1 MQSKTIDIIWHR
13 RGRKIDVC
21 NWSIEQYSHHWR
33 NAGWTVRHQYGLPL
47 PWRQPALL
55 TVMHVDL
62 SVIPE
67 KYATWAARKAG
78 NCVIWNARI
87 NDIRKSRVSSHLLSR
102 QDDWDGPVILK
113 TECNC
118 GARPEGALKS
128 PLKKQ
133 TWRDAGNPEKQDY
146 IVKNSMSE
154 VPSWAWNSPHWVVER
169 YFGAAETGKSIWN
182 LTILG
187 DELELVRFTADSP
200 TDYKQGRFEQWEFKE
215 VDDELRKMAND
226 LNIEYGRLDLLK
238 INGSWVLLDVNKTP
252 GQYPRQNA
260 SKARRDF
267 YDQRIETLAKSV
279 LTQFE

>member
-1 MQSKTIDIIWHR
+1 
-13 RGRKIDVC
+13 
-21 NWSIEQYSHHWR
+21 
-33 NAGWTVRHQYGLPL
+33 
-47 PWRQPALL
+47 
-55 TVMHVDL
+55 MHVDL

-67 KYATWAARKAG
+67 KYAAWAARKAG

-102 QDDWDGPVILK
+102 QDNWDGPVILK